1 MEIKVNNMCWGSGM
15 MGYGGFGGGG
25 LMMLLY
31 YLILIGIVIVLA
43 LLIKKLWMDTQK
55 CDKTNSKS
63 GKRR

>member
-1 MEIKVNNMCWGSGM
+1 MCWGSGM